1 MSRRVVVLG
10 CLAVIAG
17 ACGPHDFDQLAKSS
31 LAQIDGE
38 ITVAGLERPVEIRRD
53 PWGIAHI
60 YAETT
65 EDLFF
70 AQGFVAAQDRLWQLE
85 VWRRVGEGRL
95 SEIVGPETVERDRGE
110 SS

>member
-1 MSRRVVVLG
+1 MVG
-10 CLAVIAG
+10 G
-17 ACGPHDFDQLAKSS
+17 CGPQDFATLARSS

-38 ITVAGLERPVEIRRD
+38 ITLAGLERPVEIRRD
-53 PWGIAHI
+53 PWGVAHI
-60 YAETT
+60 YAETV

-95 SEIVGPETVERDRGE
+95 SEIVGSETVERDRLARLLKYRGDMDAE
-110 SS
+110 